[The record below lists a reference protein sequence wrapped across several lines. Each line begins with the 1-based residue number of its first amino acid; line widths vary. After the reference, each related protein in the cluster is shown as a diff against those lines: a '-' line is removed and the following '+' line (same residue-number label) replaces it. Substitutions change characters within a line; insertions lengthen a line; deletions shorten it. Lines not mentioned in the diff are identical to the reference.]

1 MREHVN
7 VPFSY
12 AVLESASTN
21 RTIRVHR
28 AALVLTLAARSLNEW
43 KNPPVD
49 SEGGRAVFY
58 EYARDLARRATE
70 LERTA
75 RSHDTAQ
82 TAQNLVGIQETCNG
96 CHRFFREGM
105 R

>member
-1 MREHVN
+1 MN

-12 AVLESASTN
+12 AVLETASLN
-21 RTIRVHR
+21 RSIRVHR
-28 AALVLTLAARSLNEW
+28 AALVLTVAARSLNEW
-43 KNPPVD
+43 RNPPVE
-49 SEGGRAVFY
+49 SEDGRAVFY

-75 RSHDTAQ
+75 RLHDTEQ
-82 TAQNLVGIQETCNG
+82 TVQHLVEIQETCNS